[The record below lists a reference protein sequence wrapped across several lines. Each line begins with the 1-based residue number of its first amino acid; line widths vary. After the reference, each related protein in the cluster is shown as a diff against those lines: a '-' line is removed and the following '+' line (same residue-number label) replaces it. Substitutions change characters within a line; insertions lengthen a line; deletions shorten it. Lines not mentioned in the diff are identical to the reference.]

1 MIIMI
6 KKMILGTVLGLGLIF
21 ATTLNCYAQEK
32 TQDELKA
39 EREVLKAEMKSKEA
53 LERKAK
59 FESLTVPKETKFN
72 SVNVLA
78 QSTSDLLVTEK
89 NINTL
94 LPEMYKRT
102 VGESIDGIT
111 DVTVKKPTMDE
122 LVALGVNIA
131 VQIKSVADV
140 AKTIPN
146 VSEDI
151 KSASPFQA
159 PPALKSLNFSKDVLA
174 LLAPEL
180 ELNLKVVNNLIA
192 TLKSSKNL

>member
-1 MIIMI
+1 MN
-6 KKMILGTVLGLGLIF
+6 KKVIFGTVLGLGLMF
-21 ATTLNCYAQEK
+21 VTTQNCHAQEK

-53 LERKAK
+53 LDRNAK
-59 FESLTVPKETKFN
+59 FEKMIVPKTTNIN
-72 SVNVLA
+72 SVDVLA
-78 QSTSDLLVTEK
+78 KSTGDLLVSQK

-111 DVTVKKPTMDE
+111 DVTVKKPTLDE
-122 LVALGVNIA
+122 LVALGANIA
-131 VQIKSVADV
+131 VQIKTVADLTS
-140 AKTIPN
+140 TIPK
-146 VSEDI
+146 VSDEI
-151 KSASPFQA
+151 KSASPLQA
-159 PPALKSLNFSKDVLA
+159 PAALKSLNYSKDALS

-180 ELNLKVVNNLIA
+180 QLNLKVINNLIA